1 MNAPETN
8 SPARRLIR
16 ALSDRAFMTKAA
28 TFGAIGVV
36 NSAVDFAV
44 FTLAFVWLALPIIP
58 SNLMSWAVAV
68 TFSYVL
74 NSMFTFAAESGR
86 KLAARTYLSFVAA
99 QVAGFIANTATIF
112 VVSYF
117 LERFAGVDANHAVLF
132 GKLLAIGVSFVVN
145 FSLSHFVV
153 FRRRGGPFG
162 QDAAPPSRPP
172 SSSV

>member
-1 MNAPETN
+1 MNIPESTSETH
-8 SPARRLIR
+8 SPVRRVTR
-16 ALSDRAFMTKAA
+16 ALRDRTFIAKAA
-28 TFGAIGVV
+28 SFGAIGVV

-58 SNLMSWAVAV
+58 ANLMSWAVAV

-86 KLAARTYLSFVAA
+86 KLAARTYVSFVVA
-99 QVAGFIANTATIF
+99 QVAGFIANTA
-112 VVSYF
+112 VVLIASYF
-117 LERFAGVDANHAVLF
+117 IPVLF
-132 GKLLAIGVSFVVN
+132 GKLLAIGASFVVN

-153 FRRRGGPFG
+153 FRRRGGTLG
-162 QDAAPPSRPP
+162 QDAPPPSSPP